1 MKYSVN
7 SRVVWNILGLPFD
20 VLNLESSVEQ
30 IQASMLE
37 SQLCFFST
45 PNLNFVIATQTDTDF
60 FQSVVDSD
68 LSVADGMPL
77 IWVAKLLGIPLVERV
92 AGSDIFK
99 MLSENDASENK
110 ASVFFFGGEKGVAK
124 AASIELEKKSR
135 GMKSC
140 GYYDPGFVPIDEM
153 SSQQIINYIN
163 KANPDFL
170 VVALGAKKGQSW
182 IQLNRKKLNV
192 PVISHLGAVVNFVA
206 GTVERAPV
214 LWQRM
219 GLEWLWR
226 IRQEPVLWKR
236 YLFDGLSFA
245 KLLLVSVFPLA
256 VYNRILRNSECFDK
270 PCCIDSSMSPD
281 LVVYLSGSIH
291 AQTLNSVKKFLSPIL
306 DNSIADL
313 RLNFSAVS
321 YIDGAFIG
329 TLMIMQSFLNKQDHK
344 LVLEHVPKRINRIL
358 KMNNVLGRFQI
369 EN

>member
-7 SRVVWNILGLPFD
+7 SRVVWNVLGLPFD
-20 VLNLESSVEQ
+20 VINLESSVEQ
-30 IQASMLE
+30 IQTAVLE
-37 SQLCFFST
+37 NQSCFFST

-99 MLSENDASENK
+99 KLSENDVSDNK
-110 ASVFFFGGEKGVAK
+110 VSVFFFGGEEGTAE
-124 AASIELEKKSR
+124 AASIELDKKIPA
-135 GMKSC
+135 MISC
-140 GYYDPGFVPIDEM
+140 GYYDPGFVTVEEM
-153 SSQQIINYIN
+153 SSQQIIDYIN
-163 KANPDFL
+163 TAKPDFL
-170 VVALGAKKGQSW
+170 VVALGAKKGQAW
-182 IQLNRKKLNV
+182 IQQNRKKLKA
-192 PVISHLGAVVNFVA
+192 PVISHLGAVINFVA

-214 LWQRM
+214 VWQRM

-236 YLFDGLSFA
+236 YFFDGLSFA

-256 VYNRILRNSECFDK
+256 VYNRILRRSECFDK
-270 PCCIDSSMSPD
+270 PCIIESRGTPNF
-281 LVVYLSGSIH
+281 VIYLSGSIH
-291 AQTLNSVKKFLSPIL
+291 AETLSSVKKFLSPIL
-306 DNSIADL
+306 DNSRGDL
-313 RLNFSAVS
+313 RLDFSAVS
-321 YIDGAFIG
+321 YIDGAFIA
-329 TLMIMQSFLNKQDHK
+329 TLMLMQSYLNKLDHK

-358 KMNNVLGRFQI
+358 KMNNVIARFQI